1 MTILTVKTF
10 EIMARINSE
19 EQYKALQVRMEELL
33 QANSNEEAPVYLAEL
48 EVLGNLI
55 ADYEEEHFP
64 IAAPTLQEML
74 RERMQEK
81 GLTQSELAKL
91 LKISQA
97 RISELLTGKREPT
110 LQLGRKIHNLLDID
124 SDIILGVC

>member
-1 MTILTVKTF
+1 MV
-10 EIMARINSE
+10 RIHSE

-33 QANSNEEAPVYLAEL
+33 QANSNEKSPVHLAEL

-64 IAAPTLQEML
+64 ITAPTLQEML

-91 LKISQA
+91 LKISQS
-97 RISELLTGKREPT
+97 RISEILTGKREPT
-110 LQLGRKIHNLLDID
+110 LQLGRRIHDLLDID

>member
-1 MTILTVKTF
+1 
-10 EIMARINSE
+10 MARIISE
-19 EQYKALQVRMEELL
+19 EQYKALLERMEELL
-33 QANSNEEAPVYLAEL
+33 RANTNESAPVHLAEL
-48 EVLGNLI
+48 EVISDLI
-55 ADYEEEHFP
+55 ADYEEVHFP

-110 LQLGRKIHNLLDID
+110 LQLGRRIHDLLDID